1 MEAALGT
8 GHKSILVK
16 GVPCKRMEAAL
27 GKGHKPILAKGVPC
41 KRLEA
46 ALGKG
51 CDLEKGYP
59 WKRVLHQDL
68 EKGFC

>member
-1 MEAALGT
+1 MEAALDK
-8 GHKSILVK
+8 GHKSILAE
-16 GVPCKRMEAAL
+16 GVPCKRIEAVL
-27 GKGHKPILAKGVPC
+27 GKGHKSTLAKGVPC

-46 ALGKG
+46 GFGKG